1 MRETVINI
9 ISLGNICN
17 GNSNFN
23 NAGTKLAGLAS
34 FVANGNTEEGN
45 T

>member
-1 MRETVINI
+1 MEETVINI

-23 NAGTKLAGLAS
+23 NSRTK
-34 FVANGNTEEGN
+34 
-45 T
+45 